1 MKKLIPIVLLLASVC
16 QAKDPNGP
24 QGDVKAGIAQA
35 QSMQNI
41 PPTDPGMYVEEA
53 GVFTKII
60 GQIVGFKR
68 TGSKLVSG
76 VTWHIKSEK
85 VNIQLL
91 GPHAQNIIS
100 SRPAFY
106 FIPAKQEA
114 DTGVNAG
121 DLVLIRLEEKSKPR
135 QFEIAAQGLFRSSSG
150 VTLTHQIQLLRSEMK
165 TGVYAVAPATAL
177 QRGEYALY
185 LSRGEG
191 MAPYVYDFG
200 VEENSS
206 AVVSTATA
214 PKEVQATPAEHLV
227 AQGPQFSGGGWLGV
241 ATDLNRSARHDGVPL
256 SEVCTGGP
264 ADQAG
269 IQPGDAILSIASHY
283 LYTVD
288 ELSAAIKQL
297 EPASRVA
304 VRYQRRAIIV
314 DTYVIVGR
322 QSSAFVSQYPM

>member
-24 QGDVKAGIAQA
+24 QDDVKAAAAMA
-35 QSMQNI
+35 QSTQNTL
-41 PPTDPGMYVEEA
+41 PTDPGMYVQEA
-53 GVFTKII
+53 STFTKII
-60 GQIVGFKR
+60 GQIVEFKR
-68 TGSKLVSG
+68 SGSLLVSG
-76 VTWHIKSEK
+76 VTAGIKSKK

-106 FIPAKQEA
+106 FIPAKHEA
-114 DTGVNAG
+114 DIGVNAG
-121 DLVLIRLEEKSKPR
+121 DLILIRLEEKSQRR
-135 QFEIAAQGLFRSSSG
+135 QFEIAANGLWRSSSG
-150 VTLTHQIQLLRSEMK
+150 ITVTHQVQLLRSEVK

-177 QRGEYALY
+177 HRGEYALY

-206 AVVSTATA
+206 AIVATAAA
-214 PKEVQATPAEHLV
+214 PKEIQATPADNLV
-227 AQGPQFSGGGWLGV
+227 AQGSQFSSGGWLGV

-256 SEVCTGGP
+256 SEVCAGGP

-269 IQPGDAILSIASHY
+269 IQPGDTILSIANRY

-288 ELSAAIKQL
+288 ELWASIKQL

-304 VRYQRRAIIV
+304 VRYQRRAVIV

-322 QSSAFVSQYPM
+322 QSGSVSQYPL

>member
-68 TGSKLVSG
+68 TGSKLVSS
-76 VTWHIKSEK
+76 VTWHIKSQK

-91 GPHAQNIIS
+91 GPHAQNVIS

-121 DLVLIRLEEKSKPR
+121 DLVLIRLEEKSKRR
-135 QFEIAAQGLFRSSSG
+135 QFEIAALHS
-150 VTLTHQIQLLRSEMK
+150 
-165 TGVYAVAPATAL
+165 
-177 QRGEYALY
+177 
-185 LSRGEG
+185 
-191 MAPYVYDFG
+191 
-200 VEENSS
+200 
-206 AVVSTATA
+206 
-214 PKEVQATPAEHLV
+214 
-227 AQGPQFSGGGWLGV
+227 
-241 ATDLNRSARHDGVPL
+241 
-256 SEVCTGGP
+256 
-264 ADQAG
+264 
-269 IQPGDAILSIASHY
+269 
-283 LYTVD
+283 
-288 ELSAAIKQL
+288 
-297 EPASRVA
+297 
-304 VRYQRRAIIV
+304 
-314 DTYVIVGR
+314 
-322 QSSAFVSQYPM
+322 